1 MIGHEL
7 KTGILKH
14 TFQLGFDW
22 KESYT
27 TTNTYS
33 GGYKELSPIDVTGT
47 VSNILPSNVDIHSWT
62 KTGSSSSPKSPI
74 YGLMAQEVMSIGKY
88 VKAILGVRY
97 SSYQGNNQKGKN
109 FAWDPSFGIMI
120 SPCLENVNL

>member
-1 MIGHEL
+1 MAYLQGDNSEEGVSTGRLSTVGSPVRNYALRKRTVAKSGGEDHSKVFQADFIGHEL

-33 GGYKELSPIDVTGT
+33 GGYKELSP
-47 VSNILPSNVDIHSWT
+47 
-62 KTGSSSSPKSPI
+62 
-74 YGLMAQEVMSIGKY
+74 Y
-88 VKAILGVRY
+88 
-97 SSYQGNNQKGKN
+97 
-109 FAWDPSFGIMI
+109 
-120 SPCLENVNL
+120 